1 MKKIL
6 LALVLAVTVVSG
18 VLVARPV
25 FADNKCTTNI
35 LPDSLCDADA
45 AKEGKGV
52 KEMLN
57 MIVGIMMAGVGVLGV
72 LGVTIVGIQYLT
84 ASGSEEKTRKA
95 KRRLFEIVIGV
106 AAFLLIGALIR
117 FLMPGVQ

>member
-6 LALVLAVTVVSG
+6 LALVLAVTVVGG
-18 VLVARPV
+18 VFVARPA
-25 FADNKCTTNI
+25 FADGGKNCATNI
-35 LPDSLCDADA
+35 LPDSLC
-45 AKEGKGV
+45 EGEEG
-52 KEMLN
+52 E
-57 MIVGIMMAGVGVLGV
+57 GIKSLLSMTIDIMTAVVGVLGV

-106 AAFLLIGALIR
+106 AAFVLIGALLK
-117 FLMPGVQ
+117 FLVPSAK

>member
-25 FADNKCTTNI
+25 FAEKKCTTNI
-35 LPDSLCDADA
+35 LPDSLCEDSA
-45 AKEGKGV
+45 AESGQGIKD
-52 KEMLN
+52 MLN
-57 MIVGIMMAGVGVLGV
+57 IVLGIMMAGVGVLGV
-72 LGVTIVGIQYLT
+72 IGVTIVGIQYLT

-117 FLMPGVQ
+117 FLMPGAQ